1 MSWLL
6 LLAGLATLAAGADV
20 LVRGASRLALSL
32 GLSPLVVGLTV
43 VALGTSAPE
52 MAVSVGAVM
61 SGQADI
67 AIGNVVGSNIMNVLL
82 ILGVSALIAPLV
94 VDRQIVRQEVP
105 VMVGASVLLLVLA
118 QDGRLTMA
126 EGALLMALMIAYT
139 TFLVIQARRPSA
151 KAVEATHVE
160 ATGAASASPG
170 WFDRW
175 PVQLMLVA
183 AGLGLLMLGSNWL
196 LDGAVAIARAAGMSE
211 VVIGLT
217 IVAAGTSM
225 PELAASVAAAARGQR
240 DMAVGN
246 VVGSNIFNI
255 LGCLGLSGLVS
266 GGAGLEV
273 AASLLR
279 FDIWVML
286 GAALACLPV
295 FFTGREVARW
305 EGGLFLGYL
314 AAYLAY
320 LVLAH
325 QSHDVLPAFSATMM
339 SFFAPLTVVT
349 LVVMMLPR
357 PSQP

>member
-6 LLAGLATLAAGADV
+6 LLAGFATLAAGADV

-32 GLSPLVVGLTV
+32 GLTPLVVGLTV

-52 MAVSVGAVM
+52 MAVSVGAVLN
-61 SGQADI
+61 GQTDI
-67 AIGNVVGSNIMNVLL
+67 AMGNVVGSNILNVLL
-82 ILGVSALIAPLV
+82 ILGVSALIAPLA

-118 QDGRLTMA
+118 QDGRLTVV
-126 EGALLMALMIAYT
+126 ESALLAVLMLAYT
-139 TFLVIQARRPSA
+139 AFLVVQARRLSA
-151 KAVEATHVE
+151 RTTRQARPEAADAE
-160 ATGAASASPG
+160 AAEQG
-170 WFDRW
+170 WLGRW
-175 PVQLMLVA
+175 PVQVLMVA
-183 AGLGLLMLGSNWL
+183 AGLGMLVLGSNWL
-196 LDGAVAIARAAGMSE
+196 VDGAVAIARAAGMSE

-246 VVGSNIFNI
+246 VVGSNIYNI

-273 AASLLR
+273 AASLLH

-286 GAALACLPV
+286 AAALACLPV
-295 FFTGREVARW
+295 FYSGREVARW
-305 EGGLFLGYL
+305 EGGLFVGYL
-314 AAYLAY
+314 VAYLAY

-325 QSHDVLPAFSATMM
+325 QAHDVLPAFSATMM

-349 LVVMMLPR
+349 LVVMMLPKPPR
-357 PSQP
+357 P